1 MPKPPVSDA
10 VSELLAAPNK
20 AVMTTPRPNGQPI
33 LVATWYLWQD
43 GRVLLNMD
51 RRRKRVARL
60 AEDPRVSMLVLAEP
74 DWSTYVS
81 LQGRVVKTYD
91 DVDMSD
97 INRIAVHYGE
107 DGFAGT
113 PESRRVSFL
122 VEIDRWFGWGA
133 VRS

>member
-10 VSELLAAPNK
+10 VSDLLGRPHK
-20 AVMTTPRPNGQPI
+20 AVMATADANGQPI
-33 LVATWYLWQD
+33 LVATWYLWED

-51 RRRKRVARL
+51 KRRKRVARL
-60 AEDPRVSMLVLAEP
+60 AEDPRVSLLVLAD
-74 DWSTYVS
+74 DWDTYVS

-91 DVDMSD
+91 DLDMSD

-122 VEIDRWFGWGA
+122 VEVERWFGWGA